1 MRLLVYWKNPW
12 YLLISS
18 ICQNCFWMRQYT
30 LVLCLIIVHEL
41 DILVKISMFIVSII
55 NIVFIVY
62 ETEEQV
68 FKRNS
73 LNNPWNSILIWEEPC
88 KSWPTSSMLILIFLQ
103 SISSKTIFKLVLW
116 SACILVFF
124 LSLL

>member
-1 MRLLVYWKNPW
+1 MRDYN
-12 YLLISS
+12 
-18 ICQNCFWMRQYT
+18 

-73 LNNPWNSILIWEEPC
+73 LNNP
-88 KSWPTSSMLILIFLQ
+88 
-103 SISSKTIFKLVLW
+103 
-116 SACILVFF
+116 
-124 LSLL
+124 